1 MRGTLASMTVVMLA
15 GIGSGIAVSDAAA
28 GALPKVEASTTASG
42 LVENTA
48 MRRYYRRHGYVTEVP
63 GERAVVVPR
72 EPAVVVV
79 RPTNCGEFKYW
90 DGMTCVD
97 KRYTERHFK

>member
-15 GIGSGIAVSDAAA
+15 GIGSGIAVSDAA

-48 MRRYYRRHGYVTEVP
+48 MRRYYRRHGYVAEVP
-63 GERAVVVPR
+63 GER
-72 EPAVVVV
+72 AVVVV